1 MGVAS
6 TGTGW
11 LGLLTKC
18 QLCVWSHGSSKY
30 WHWLAWSPYQMSVV
44 CVVTWEWQELA
55 LVGLVSLPNVS
66 CVCGHVGVASTGTG
80 WLGLLTKC

>member
-55 LVGLVSLPNVS
+55 LVGQVTAHFLSHNMSQHYLEHFGKGVS
-66 CVCGHVGVASTGTG
+66 
-80 WLGLLTKC
+80 